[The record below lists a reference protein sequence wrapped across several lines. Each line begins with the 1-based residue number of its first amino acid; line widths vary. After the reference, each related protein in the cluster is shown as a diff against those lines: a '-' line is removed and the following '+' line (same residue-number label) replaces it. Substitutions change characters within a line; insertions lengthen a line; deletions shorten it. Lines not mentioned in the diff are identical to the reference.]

1 MAFSYDLYKRLKQ
14 SKVFLANP
22 QKSYIGLLSGI
33 KNVRITPC
41 FNTLSEIHFT
51 IYEEENGEKNK
62 YYDKI
67 KEKRLIEVQYIGWFE
82 IQEPNEKNDGLVAY
96 KEVSCLSLENTLIG
110 KKIHDVDGV
119 FALYDVTDTEH
130 SLMHIISKE
139 SGWGIG
145 HIDNELLGKWRTFS
159 IDSSQIY
166 NLLTQDISKSFDCV
180 FTFDTYQKQIN
191 AYKLSNIGELTDI
204 VISYKNILKE
214 YISESSADTIITK
227 LKIVGSDGVDI
238 RSVNPSGMN
247 YLINVDYFK
256 VPISEDEGWMTRG
269 LVDSLNNYQSVYNGY
284 ITQYS
289 STLSTLKQYQSELT
303 TLNSQLTDLDS
314 QLKAEQGVQGTYITM
329 YNGTPPVGSNEYNLY
344 LTSVNNINTI
354 ITNIANKKAEISA
367 KQSQINSTQAALDNI
382 SFDLDMSKYFTQEQL
397 AELNVFLT
405 ENEEYSDSTF
415 SVTDTMTQEE
425 IIDLKLELMNNG
437 KNELQR
443 ASQPQYTIKITA
455 SNLFTI
461 VDDNQGLSYDKWKEK
476 LVVGNLV
483 SIKLRDDYIITVRLM
498 KMEIDL
504 DNPQDIDLTFSNA
517 TRLDNELIQLGELQ
531 AQAGRTASAL
541 SLAKFGY
548 DKASSITSDVQRFIT
563 GTLNA
568 TTNAMVSN
576 DNQEV
581 VLDTFGLKMRKWL
594 PDQNKYSDYMSWWNN
609 NTLLFSSDGF
619 KTSTTAIGL
628 LTAPDSQK
636 YWGIATDVLVGNL
649 ILGAKL
655 KIQNSSG
662 TYSID
667 NNGFSAANGIYS
679 VGINP
684 NTPNEIINVKVNGIK
699 KLYIDVATNE
709 LMFNGKLTANA
720 INADM
725 INALNIVA
733 GSVKSSWVY
742 AGSINANQITAG
754 TISGDRIYGGTI
766 TGTTISG
773 NSITGGTITGA
784 TISGGTINLGSGNF
798 TVASSGDVFAKSL
811 SIGTSGIYI
820 NNGNGDVVS
829 RFYGNAIDVDYV
841 WCNYING
848 GIPYTSS
855 NTHYQDSTT
864 INPIT
869 TDAGNVGLNG
879 RNVAWVT
886 WCTNTF
892 QPITSSDLRLKQE
905 IISIDSRFDNFFYN
919 LKPKQYKFK
928 PINDGTIDSPKNDE
942 KIHLG
947 LIAQEVKNNL
957 LNLGIYDDLA
967 LIKTR
972 PVRSYSNEGL
982 YVNDEVMRIEYEEL
996 ITLTIYQV
1004 QKLSQKIC
1012 ELENKLYNTAI

>member
-96 KEVSCLSLENTLIG
+96 KEVSCLSLENILIG

-256 VPISEDEGWMTRG
+256 VPISEDEGWMTQG

-289 STLSTLKQYQSELT
+289 SILSTLKQYQSELT

-314 QLKAEQGVQGTYITM
+314 QLKAEQGVQGTYITK

-354 ITNIANKKAEISA
+354 ITNIVNKKAEISA
-367 KQSQINSTQAALDNI
+367 KQSQINSTQTTLDNI

-405 ENEEYSDSTF
+405 ENEEYSDNTF
-415 SVTDTMTQEE
+415 TVTDTMTQEE

-504 DNPQDIDLTFSNA
+504 DNPENIDLIFSNA

-548 DKASSITSDVQRFIT
+548 DKASKLTNPVREFMN

-568 TTNAMVSN
+568 TLNKMINN
-576 DNQEV
+576 DNQEIYMD
-581 VLDTFGLKMRKWL
+581 LYGLHGRKWL
-594 PDQNKYSDYMSWWNN
+594 PDQNKYDDSQVWLNN
-609 NTLLFSSDGF
+609 NTLLFTDDSWKSAKSGIGKFTNSIGETFYGVLADIIVGNF
-619 KTSTTAIGL
+619 VLTSA
-628 LTAPDSQK
+628 LTVSNQNNTITMDKNGATFTNCNITINKGVNSL
-636 YWGIATDVLVGNL
+636 YLNATDGIKLTKNGVSQFYIDANGNAVFNGT
-649 ILGAKL
+649 LGA
-655 KIQNSSG
+655 NS
-662 TYSID
+662 
-667 NNGFSAANGIYS
+667 
-679 VGINP
+679 
-684 NTPNEIINVKVNGIK
+684 
-699 KLYIDVATNE
+699 
-709 LMFNGKLTANA
+709 
-720 INADM
+720 INADI
-725 INALNIVA
+725 INTLNIVA
-733 GSVKSSWVY
+733 GSVRSDWVY
-742 AGSINANQITAG
+742 TGSLSASQITAG
-754 TISGDRIYGGTI
+754 SISGDRISGGTI
-766 TGTTISG
+766 SGTTISG
-773 NSITGGTITGA
+773 VTINGGAISGAKITSSPNILTSSLTVRGTSTSTKIQGGFIDCKALSVDGYSVITTENFSHTHSTSSISATLTASSEVSADLIDFSNTYGNSQGA
-784 TISGGTINLGSGNF
+784 TAGYVKAKLSAQSDERLKENVYVLGDITDKYMQLNPVSYTFKKGAGNNQKINYGFIAQDIDKLYPKEEYSFVDIDHEPLDGQKQYCPEYILTINQNNLHAMHVKMIQQLYNE
-798 TVASSGDVFAKSL
+798 VNRLKIIL
-811 SIGTSGIYI
+811 I
-820 NNGNGDVVS
+820 NNG
-829 RFYGNAIDVDYV
+829 
-841 WCNYING
+841 
-848 GIPYTSS
+848 IP
-855 NTHYQDSTT
+855 
-864 INPIT
+864 
-869 TDAGNVGLNG
+869 V
-879 RNVAWVT
+879 
-886 WCTNTF
+886 
-892 QPITSSDLRLKQE
+892 
-905 IISIDSRFDNFFYN
+905 
-919 LKPKQYKFK
+919 
-928 PINDGTIDSPKNDE
+928 
-942 KIHLG
+942 
-947 LIAQEVKNNL
+947 
-957 LNLGIYDDLA
+957 
-967 LIKTR
+967 
-972 PVRSYSNEGL
+972 
-982 YVNDEVMRIEYEEL
+982 
-996 ITLTIYQV
+996 
-1004 QKLSQKIC
+1004 
-1012 ELENKLYNTAI
+1012 

>member
-110 KKIHDVDGV
+110 KKIHDVDGI

-214 YISESSADTIITK
+214 YIRESSADTIVTK
-227 LKIVGSDGVDI
+227 LKIVGADGVDI
-238 RSVNPSGMN
+238 RAVNPSGTN

-256 VPISEDEGWMTRG
+256 VPISEDEGWMTQG

-289 STLSTLKQYQSELT
+289 SILSTLKQYQSELT

-344 LTSVNNINTI
+344 LASVNNINTI
-354 ITNIANKKAEISA
+354 ITNIANKKAEISV
-367 KQSQINSTQAALDNI
+367 KQSQINSTQTALDDI

-405 ENEEYSDSTF
+405 ENEEYSDNTF
-415 SVTDTMTQEE
+415 TVTDTMTQEE

-548 DKASSITSDVQRFIT
+548 DKASKLTNPVREFMN

-568 TTNAMVSN
+568 TLNKMINN
-576 DNQEV
+576 DNQEIYM
-581 VLDTFGLKMRKWL
+581 DSYGLHGRKWL
-594 PDQNKYSDYMSWWNN
+594 PDQNKYDDSQVWLNN
-609 NTLLFSSDGF
+609 NTLLFTDDGW
-619 KTSTTAIGL
+619 KSAKSGIGKF
-628 LTAPDSQK
+628 T
-636 YWGIATDVLVGNL
+636 
-649 ILGAKL
+649 
-655 KIQNSSG
+655 NSSG
-662 TYSID
+662 ETFYGVLADIIVGNFVLTSALTVSNQNNTIAMNKDGATFTNCNITINKGVNSLYLNATDGIKLTKNGVSQFYID
-667 NNGFSAANGIYS
+667 ANGNA
-679 VGINP
+679 V
-684 NTPNEIINVKVNGIK
+684 
-699 KLYIDVATNE
+699 
-709 LMFNGKLTANA
+709 FNGTLGANS
-720 INADM
+720 INADI
-725 INALNIVA
+725 INTLNIVA
-733 GSVKSSWVY
+733 GSVRSDWVY
-742 AGSINANQITAG
+742 TGSLNASQITAG
-754 TISGDRIYGGTI
+754 SISGDRISGGTI
-766 TGTTISG
+766 TGIIFKT
-773 NSITGGTITGA
+773 TGGSYTTTLSDGYIDTSYMNFSL
-784 TISGGTINLGSGNF
+784 IEGGTINCN
-798 TVASSGDVFAKSL
+798 T
-811 SIGTSGIYI
+811 IGT
-820 NNGNGDVVS
+820 
-829 RFYGNAIDVDYV
+829 YGNSSYV
-841 WCNYING
+841 FINGELYAPRISTSDING
-848 GIPYTSS
+848 GSPVTFPLWTNEIEPSMTPV
-855 NTHYQDSTT
+855 NIGFKGKNAAT
-864 INPIT
+864 
-869 TDAGNVGLNG
+869 
-879 RNVAWVT
+879 VT
-886 WCTNTF
+886 WCNDTF
-892 QPITSSDLRLKQE
+892 QPKASSDHRLKYE
-905 IISIDSRFDNFFYN
+905 ILSLDERFDNFFYN
-919 LKPKQYKFK
+919 LKPKRYKFK
-928 PINDGTIDSPKNDE
+928 PINDGSQDSPIDSD
-942 KIHLG
+942 KIRIG
-947 LIAQEVKNNL
+947 LIAQQVKNNL
-957 LNLGIYDDLA
+957 INSGIEDDLA
-967 LIKTR
+967 IIDTR
-972 PVRSYSNEGL
+972 QVRTYTNEGL
-982 YVNDEVMRIEYEEL
+982 YVNDDIMAIEYDEL
-996 ITLTIYQV
+996 IALTIYEV
-1004 QKLSQKIC
+1004 QKLNNEIC
-1012 ELENKLYNTAI
+1012 ELKNKLRLYE